1 MPRMRFV
8 QQEDDDAEFLEQVR
22 LCIDWVTQV
31 HRPPELF
38 LIKIDNWFGPNWL
51 RFSGKCL
58 GAIAIWKDRLTIPP
72 FVPHRVLWE
81 RRFVGP
87 DYHQKSIKNIVHVN
101 TESQLAQLRHVG
113 DVAPNAS
120 LIWFSGGSQRNQR
133 GALMAYL
140 LNADSYWSWYTG
152 WQERSGWKI
161 VEAQGITHEAFD
173 DFRSV
178 RS

>member
-87 DYHQKSIKNIVHVN
+87 TITRK
-101 TESQLAQLRHVG
+101 
-113 DVAPNAS
+113 AS
-120 LIWFSGGSQRNQR
+120 RI
-133 GALMAYL
+133 
-140 LNADSYWSWYTG
+140 
-152 WQERSGWKI
+152 
-161 VEAQGITHEAFD
+161 
-173 DFRSV
+173 
-178 RS
+178 